1 MKLAFTRIELTS
13 AFFHPTTRDALSWE
27 AQLGA
32 HPRTML
38 RFACGATGLVSTVMV
53 LERLETLPTAYHEAG
68 HSIVA
73 LHLAQRALT
82 PRGHVLAPA
91 PQLRFTT
98 IVPRVT
104 DKGVRYAGE
113 TKLVVR
119 WRDLEVQQQEVSTST
134 ADAQPVLQLPPPPP
148 CDGTEP
154 HAYLS
159 VARIA
164 YLFGGR
170 VAEDTLRRRD
180 GLCTEQLVEELRA
193 KPAAA
198 SGDLRKAEQLAG
210 LAAASDFAG
219 RAGAPLA
226 LLHASYA
233 FADAVLHARW
243 TQVQALSG
251 ALMARGTMDGS
262 QMCDMLAEMQGPAA
276 PGYTGQLLGSVA
288 SWPLL
293 FGFAWASLRIP
304 GLGYIPSPLSASS
317 GAKRGD

>member
-1 MKLAFTRIELTS
+1 
-13 AFFHPTTRDALSWE
+13 
-27 AQLGA
+27 
-32 HPRTML
+32 ML
-38 RFACGATGLVSTVMV
+38 RFACGATGLVGTVIA

-73 LHLAQRALT
+73 HHLAQRALT

-113 TKLVVR
+113 TKLIVR
-119 WRDLEVQQQEVSTST
+119 WRDLEVLQRQMPTST
-134 ADAQPVLQLPPPPP
+134 ADAQPMLQLPPPPP
-148 CDGTEP
+148 CDGMEP

-170 VAEDTLRRRD
+170 VAEDTLRRRT
-180 GLCTEQLVEELRA
+180 GVCTEQLVEELRA
-193 KPAAA
+193 KPASAR
-198 SGDLRKAEQLAG
+198 GDLRKAEQLAG
-210 LAAASDFAG
+210 SAAASDFAG

-251 ALMARGTMDGS
+251 ALLARGTMDGS
-262 QMCDMLAEMQGPAA
+262 QMSDMLAELQGPAA
-276 PGYTGQLLGSVA
+276 GPGYTGRLLGSMA
-288 SWPLL
+288 SWPLV

-304 GLGYIPSPLSASS
+304 GLGYIPSPLSGVSS
-317 GAKRGD
+317 GGKSGL

>member
-1 MKLAFTRIELTS
+1 MCSCSTRLLARFLGFS
-13 AFFHPTTRDALSWE
+13 
-27 AQLGA
+27 LGA
-32 HPRTML
+32 LAPKRKFARSML
-38 RFACGATGLVSTVMV
+38 RVACGATGLIGTVMA

-73 LHLAQRALT
+73 HHLAQRALT

-119 WRDLEVQQQEVSTST
+119 WRDLEVQRQEVPIST
-134 ADAQPVLQLPPPPP
+134 ADAQPMLQLPPPPP
-148 CDGTEP
+148 SHGMEP

-170 VAEDTLRRRD
+170 VAEDTLRRRT
-180 GLCTEQLVEELRA
+180 GVCTEQLVEELRA
-193 KPAAA
+193 KPASAR
-198 SGDLRKAEQLAG
+198 GDLRKAEQLAG
-210 LAAASDFAG
+210 SAAASDFAG

-233 FADAVLHARW
+233 FADAVLYARW

-251 ALMARGTMDGS
+251 ALLARGTMDGS
-262 QMCDMLAEMQGPAA
+262 QLSDMLAEMQGPAG
-276 PGYTGQLLGSVA
+276 PGYTGQLLGSMA
-288 SWPLL
+288 SWPLV

-304 GLGYIPSPLSASS
+304 GLGYIPSPLSGVSS
-317 GAKRGD
+317 GGKSGI

>member
-1 MKLAFTRIELTS
+1 
-13 AFFHPTTRDALSWE
+13 
-27 AQLGA
+27 
-32 HPRTML
+32 ML
-38 RFACGATGLVSTVMV
+38 KFACGATGLIGAALA
-53 LERLETLPTAYHEAG
+53 LERLVALPTAYHEAG

-73 LHLAQRALT
+73 HHLAQQALT

-104 DKGVRYAGE
+104 DKGVSYAGE

-119 WRDLEVQQQEVSTST
+119 WRHLEVRQQDMPSSTV
-134 ADAQPVLQLPPPPP
+134 DAQPMLQLPMLPN
-148 CDGTEP
+148 DGMEP

-170 VAEDTLRRRD
+170 VAEDTLRCRK
-180 GLCTEQLVEELRA
+180 GVGVCAEQLVEELRA
-193 KPAAA
+193 RPASAR
-198 SGDLRKAEQLAG
+198 GDLRKAELLAG
-210 LAAASDFAG
+210 SAAASDFAD

-226 LLHASYA
+226 LLHASYD
-233 FADAVLHARW
+233 FADAVLQARW

-251 ALMARGTMDGS
+251 ALMARGTMDGR
-262 QMCDMLAEMQGPAA
+262 QMSAMLAEMQGPVS
-276 PGYTGQLLGSVA
+276 PGYTGQLLGSMA
-288 SWPLL
+288 SWPLA

-304 GLGYIPSPLSASS
+304 GLGNIPSPLSTSS
-317 GAKRGD
+317 SAGGRGQSK

>member
-1 MKLAFTRIELTS
+1 
-13 AFFHPTTRDALSWE
+13 
-27 AQLGA
+27 
-32 HPRTML
+32 ML
-38 RFACGATGLVSTVMV
+38 RVACGATGLIGTVMA

-73 LHLAQRALT
+73 HHLAQRALT

-119 WRDLEVQQQEVSTST
+119 WRDLEVQRQDVPTST
-134 ADAQPVLQLPPPPP
+134 ADAQPMLQLPPPPP
-148 CDGTEP
+148 SDGMEP

-170 VAEDTLRRRD
+170 VAEDTLRRRT
-180 GLCTEQLVEELRA
+180 GVCTEQLVEELRA
-193 KPAAA
+193 KPASAR
-198 SGDLRKAEQLAG
+198 GDLRKAEQLAG
-210 LAAASDFAG
+210 SAAASDFAG

-233 FADAVLHARW
+233 FADAVLYARW

-251 ALMARGTMDGS
+251 ALLARGTMDGS
-262 QMCDMLAEMQGPAA
+262 QLSDMLAEMQGPAG
-276 PGYTGQLLGSVA
+276 PGYTGQLLGSMA
-288 SWPLL
+288 SWPLV

-304 GLGYIPSPLSASS
+304 GLGYIPSPLSGVSS
-317 GAKRGD
+317 GGKSGI